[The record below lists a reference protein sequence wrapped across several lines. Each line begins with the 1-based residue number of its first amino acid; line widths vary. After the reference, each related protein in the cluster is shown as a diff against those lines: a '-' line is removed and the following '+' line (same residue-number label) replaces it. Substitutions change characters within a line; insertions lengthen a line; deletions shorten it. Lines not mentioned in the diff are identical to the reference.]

1 MAATEM
7 RSTSTGFVSSWRELA
22 RTPTYLV
29 PTVLGGFL
37 ALLIGVLTY
46 VFDIVAAQA
55 LAEMSPQIAYL
66 IIFGLVGLVGYG
78 VSKEN
83 VQNGALVA
91 AIAGL
96 ALVAFVGGTE
106 GLLSGLLLLLGAI
119 WSLGKTR

>member
-29 PTVLGGFL
+29 PIVLGGFL

-46 VFDIVAAQA
+46 VFDIVG
-55 LAEMSPQIAYL
+55 L
-66 IIFGLVGLVGYG
+66 IGYG

-96 ALVAFVGGTE
+96 ALAAFVGGTE

>member
-29 PTVLGGFL
+29 PIVLGGFL

-55 LAEMSPQIAYL
+55 LVEMSSQTAYL
-66 IIFGLVGLVGYG
+66 IIFGLVGLIGYG

-96 ALVAFVGGTE
+96 ALAAFVGGTE